1 MTAPMTPFPAPALR
15 HLCDLRVELAPPV
28 EAGDAPGGRFR
39 VIPIVGGTV
48 EGERL
53 AGRIL
58 GIGADLQTIRAD
70 DCAELDARYLIE
82 TADGARIEVH
92 NLGFRHGPPEVVAAL
107 MRGET
112 VSPDRYYMRARP
124 RFNTGDPRYLWLN
137 RMLAVATGAREAQAV
152 RLTFYEVL

>member
-1 MTAPMTPFPAPALR
+1 MTPFPAPGLR

-53 AGRIL
+53 SGRIL
-58 GIGADLQTIRAD
+58 GIGADWQTIRAD
-70 DCAELDARYLIE
+70 GCAELDARYVIE
-82 TADGARIEVH
+82 TADGARIEVC
-92 NLGFRHGPPEVVAAL
+92 NVGVRHGPPDVVAAL
-107 MRGET
+107 MRGEA
-112 VSPDRYYMRARP
+112 VPPDRYYMRARP
-124 RFNTGDPRYLWLN
+124 KFNTGDPRYAWLN
-137 RMLAVATGAREAQAV
+137 RILAIATGAREAQAV